1 MKKIQ
6 LKNRG
11 SDSFYAGERECF
23 FCGGGIEKIL
33 GSNNFETLKNSSEF
47 HISFKRICRKGAVKI
62 SVNGRNFKSK
72 FGERQGCND
81 HPHHILL
88 MLGDKSE
95 RNPFDFKGQ
104 FDFYFWVKP

>member
-1 MKKIQ
+1 
-6 LKNRG
+6 
-11 SDSFYAGERECF
+11 
-23 FCGGGIEKIL
+23 
-33 GSNNFETLKNSSEF
+33 
-47 HISFKRICRKGAVKI
+47 VKI